1 VFPRSIPII
10 PVSTTG
16 VELCLNRSADASFS
30 MTHSRDSA
38 MNAMVPFN
46 DIASGFKLRL
56 LSYNIQV
63 GISAAGFRDYV
74 LHGWKHILPCPQRL
88 KNLHRIA
95 RVIRDFDVVGLQELD
110 SGSLRSGFINHA
122 EYLAREA
129 EFPHW
134 FDKTNRKLWKVARH
148 SMGLLSKYAPIS
160 ISRHDLPARV
170 PGRGALVVCFGNP
183 EDPLVLVL
191 VHLSLSRSARCFQM
205 EYLGEL
211 VRGYNHVILMGDL
224 NSGAESLELL
234 RFLRETNLRMPYSNL
249 FTYPSWKPRKH
260 LDHILVSP
268 SIRIGSVKVL
278 NYPLSDHLPITM
290 EVSLPEDVMMPGSG
304 ASRKNLA
311 A

>member
-1 VFPRSIPII
+1 
-10 PVSTTG
+10 
-16 VELCLNRSADASFS
+16 
-30 MTHSRDSA
+30 

-170 PGRGALVVCFGNP
+170 PGRGSDRLFRKSGRPPGAGPRAPFAEPKRQMLPDG
-183 EDPLVLVL
+183 VLERACQGL
-191 VHLSLSRSARCFQM
+191 
-205 EYLGEL
+205 
-211 VRGYNHVILMGDL
+211 
-224 NSGAESLELL
+224 
-234 RFLRETNLRMPYSNL
+234 
-249 FTYPSWKPRKH
+249 
-260 LDHILVSP
+260 
-268 SIRIGSVKVL
+268 
-278 NYPLSDHLPITM
+278 
-290 EVSLPEDVMMPGSG
+290 
-304 ASRKNLA
+304 
-311 A
+311 